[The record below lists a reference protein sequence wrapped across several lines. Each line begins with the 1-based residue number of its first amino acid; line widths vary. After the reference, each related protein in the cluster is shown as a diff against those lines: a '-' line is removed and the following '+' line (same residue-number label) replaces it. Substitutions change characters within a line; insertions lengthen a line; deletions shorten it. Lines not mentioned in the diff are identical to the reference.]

1 LPIGLRAIDGERQ
14 MANRLTNEIRERVA
28 LAVLRHRF
36 AGDVSALVRDRAAF
50 AEDVYSDIYR
60 KADRE
65 RMEAL
70 PEGWLPTS
78 VAVTAKF
85 GEHSSGYETI
95 QFDGSIRSGTLCR
108 FHNRPSSRSL
118 GIWRRIPNKHQHG
131 CSKVYDP
138 SHKLAK
144 RQEELRVRQTT
155 LEQLVLESQKQ
166 IEAALN
172 SVTTASALV
181 KAWPEMEPF
190 VKQYMTASPNLPSI
204 PASKL
209 NEIFKL
215 PVSEA
220 A

>member
-1 LPIGLRAIDGERQ
+1 
-14 MANRLTNEIRERVA
+14 MANRLTNDNRERIA
-28 LAVLRHRF
+28 FAVLKHRF
-36 AGDVSALVRDRAAF
+36 AAEVAELVRDRAAF
-50 AEDVYSDIYR
+50 ADDVYNDIYR
-60 KADRE
+60 KADRD
-65 RMEAL
+65 RIDAL
-70 PEGWLPTS
+70 PEGWLPTTTGI
-78 VAVTAKF
+78 TAKF
-85 GEHSSGYETI
+85 GEHSAGYETI
-95 QFDGSIRSGTLCR
+95 QFDGSLRSGTLSR
-108 FHNRPSSRSL
+108 FHTKPKSRTL
-118 GIWRRIPNKHQHG
+118 GIWRRIVTKHQHG

-138 SHKLAK
+138 GHKLAK
-144 RQEELRVRQTT
+144 RQDELRVRQVT
-155 LEQLVLESQKQ
+155 LEQIVLESQKQ

-190 VKQYMTASPNLPSI
+190 VKPYMTATPNLPSI